1 LTGPLFL
8 PGAGGGA
15 SLWAPLATRFGG
27 RVVPLPR
34 ARSVATIADAL
45 SAEVVDAREPPL
57 LVGNSLGA
65 LVAIE
70 LARRAPVA
78 GLFLLAAGW
87 EFPVADSVLA
97 AAEGATARA
106 RTYARIADR
115 CLAPTADSDLLAA
128 VAADFAGREPGT
140 LADHLVAI
148 RDHQQP
154 DLGPQAPPTMLIA
167 GGRDRSVTLR
177 DQVELAGHLKAM
189 FVQIPES
196 AHMPFVDHREE
207 VALWL
212 ERLLAI
218 VRTERLTP
226 VGVQA

>member
-1 LTGPLFL
+1 MTGPLFL

-15 SLWAPLATRFGG
+15 SLWGPLAARFGG
-27 RVVPLPR
+27 RVAPLPR
-34 ARSVATIADAL
+34 ARSVATIADELA
-45 SAEVVDAREPPL
+45 AEVAGASEPPL

-65 LVAIE
+65 LVALE

-87 EFPVADSVLA
+87 EFPVADSVLT
-97 AAEGATARA
+97 AAEGATP

-115 CLAPTADSDLLAA
+115 CLAPTADPELLAA
-128 VAADFAGREPGT
+128 VEADFADREPGT

-148 RDHQQP
+148 RDHHQP
-154 DLGPQAPPTMLIA
+154 DPGPQAPPTMLIA
-167 GGRDRSVTLR
+167 GGRDRSVTMR
-177 DQVELAGHLKAM
+177 DQVELAGRLGAM

-218 VRTERLTP
+218 VAVEGRSPAAVE
-226 VGVQA
+226 A

>member
-15 SLWAPLATRFGG
+15 SLWAPLAARFDG

-34 ARSVATIADAL
+34 ARSVAAIADQVAGEL
-45 SAEVVDAREPPL
+45 GRAPEPPL

-70 LARRAPVA
+70 LARRDPVA

-87 EFPVADSVLA
+87 EFPVADSVLS
-97 AAEGATARA
+97 AAEGATAR
-106 RTYARIADR
+106 TFARIADR
-115 CLAPTADSDLLAA
+115 CLAPTADPDLLVA
-128 VAADFAGREPGT
+128 VQRDFADREPGT
-140 LADHLVAI
+140 LADHLTAI
-148 RDHQQP
+148 RDHTASDP
-154 DLGPQAPPTMLIA
+154 GPQQPPTMLIA

-177 DQVELAGHLKAM
+177 DQVELAGRLGAM

-218 VRTERLTP
+218 VAAESRAP
-226 VGVQA
+226 AGVEA

>member
-1 LTGPLFL
+1 
-8 PGAGGGA
+8 
-15 SLWAPLATRFGG
+15 
-27 RVVPLPR
+27 
-34 ARSVATIADAL
+34 VATIADGL
-45 SAEVVDAREPPL
+45 VAEVAGASEPPL

-97 AAEGATARA
+97 AAEGATAR
-106 RTYARIADR
+106 TYARIADR
-115 CLAPTADSDLLAA
+115 CLAPLADPDLLVA
-128 VAADFAGREPGT
+128 VEADFAGREPGT

-154 DLGPQAPPTMLIA
+154 DPGPQAPPTMLIA

-177 DQVELAGHLKAM
+177 DQVELAGRLGAM

-212 ERLLAI
+212 ERLLTI
-218 VRTERLTP
+218 VRVERRSP
-226 VGVQA
+226 AAVEA